1 MVCDS
6 NDMIEDSMIPLFV
19 GPVTYELPDFED
31 QSYKAV
37 VDEYKSLFR
46 TTPGETSGAYHH
58 IPTSGPPAKIPP
70 RRIPAH
76 YRAEVKKQIE
86 EMLQKDIIEPSSSPW
101 MAPLVCVPKK
111 SGGVRLCVDY
121 RELNKRTVKDAYPL
135 PLPDEVQDR
144 LSNSSV
150 FSTLDLQSG
159 YWQLPVEPNDYQ
171 KTAFSPGPGMGLYQF
186 KRMPFGLT
194 GAPGSFQRL
203 MDSIFRGL
211 SFVTTYIDDLLIHSS
226 NAETHLQHLRQVF
239 QRLTEAGLT
248 LHGKKCHIGLSK
260 VTYLGH
266 TFTQSGMLPDQH
278 KIEAIQGWPQPTDA
292 PAIRQFLGLAS
303 YYRRYIPNFSNV
315 AAPLTK
321 LTQKGVQY
329 SWNTKCED
337 AFQLLKSKLS
347 QSPILAYPK
356 IGWDES
362 PFTLQTDASDIGL
375 GAVLEQEGKVI
386 AYASRTLTKSE
397 CNYSVIQKEC
407 LAIIFALKQFRHY
420 LLGRKFQLMTDHAPL
435 QWLSAQKMQGM
446 LCR

>member
-1 MVCDS
+1 
-6 NDMIEDSMIPLFV
+6 
-19 GPVTYELPDFED
+19 
-31 QSYKAV
+31 
-37 VDEYKSLFR
+37 
-46 TTPGETSGAYHH
+46 
-58 IPTSGPPAKIPP
+58 
-70 RRIPAH
+70 
-76 YRAEVKKQIE
+76 
-86 EMLQKDIIEPSSSPW
+86 
-101 MAPLVCVPKK
+101 
-111 SGGVRLCVDY
+111 
-121 RELNKRTVKDAYPL
+121 
-135 PLPDEVQDR
+135 
-144 LSNSSV
+144 
-150 FSTLDLQSG
+150 
-159 YWQLPVEPNDYQ
+159 
-171 KTAFSPGPGMGLYQF
+171 
-186 KRMPFGLT
+186 
-194 GAPGSFQRL
+194 
-203 MDSIFRGL
+203 
-211 SFVTTYIDDLLIHSS
+211 
-226 NAETHLQHLRQVF
+226 
-239 QRLTEAGLT
+239 
-248 LHGKKCHIGLSK
+248 
-260 VTYLGH
+260 
-266 TFTQSGMLPDQH
+266 MLPDQH

-321 LTQKGVQY
+321 LSQKRVQY

-362 PFTLQTDASDIGL
+362 PFILQTDASNIGL

-446 LCR
+446 LCRWALAMQEFDFEISYRKGILNGNADALSRRGTRDMSMTEDTTAATVLTQPYDVLREAQQKDDIIKTILHALSVSKSCPTAKEWNSRPLHRYKQLWPQLLLVEGVVCRRYTPGPTSTTVTVPILPMSLRKEALQHNHDHPSAGHLGVDKTLQRILKEAYWVYMASDVTKYCHECTRCQQVKPSKPTRAPLTSVPIGRVWQMIAVDVLEVPLSLNNNRYLLVIQDYFTKWAEAIPMPDQTAARITTELVKLFSQTGIAL